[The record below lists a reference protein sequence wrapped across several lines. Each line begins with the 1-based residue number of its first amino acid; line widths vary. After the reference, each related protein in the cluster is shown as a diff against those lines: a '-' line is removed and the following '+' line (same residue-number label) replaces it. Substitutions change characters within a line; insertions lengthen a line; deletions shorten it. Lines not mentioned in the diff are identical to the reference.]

1 MRQKKRIITGICLL
15 FGAIGFSLLSHSPLL
30 AEENLD
36 TSETENTSLE
46 ETDTTIDHISS
57 ESLPP
62 ENIEEASPPSPEA
75 LNSEKEDSGNKA
87 LEVLRDRQEKVQEV
101 FQTSEI
107 EKKKEQA
114 KSELETLQLEKKA
127 IEEINAEI
135 QQELEL
141 LKSKIVDQDALQESL
156 LNAEQKSDTI
166 QQQLIELQS
175 VRSTLE
181 KEVENKNA
189 LLERNNQQLDSLSQE
204 EQLKEYA
211 LEQNLRLQQALQ
223 EKSDA
228 EIKQKLSIFFWIT
241 LVFGVLYGIRLFIA
255 RRFCISRKCRKR
267 YAHRFVAFDI
277 LSFLAY
283 LGFLVW
289 FFFYLNPEMVVYLL
303 FLLGAVV
310 LVLQEYIFSIV
321 SSIFI
326 VQMYQ
331 VGARV
336 RFDGGEGI
344 IEGITL
350 LKTSIRTID
359 MLGTNMQELRIIS
372 NSQIMKKEMTILPR
386 KEIEKT
392 SFRVI
397 LPNDLSINQ
406 AMFAK
411 HIEEEVLQTNITVKS
426 MNEITDTEY
435 FYEMDFSFMG
445 TGQPVIQI
453 FWYETREKSNRIKR
467 KILAELEKFK
477 QASLLAQESL
487 SADLSTDKQDD
498 KKGEDGE

>member
-1 MRQKKRIITGICLL
+1 MRQRKRIITGICLL
-15 FGAIGFSLLSHSPLL
+15 FGAVGFSLLSHSPLL
-30 AEENLD
+30 AEETVNTLS
-36 TSETENTSLE
+36 TEENPPAETVDQTPSPLPQ
-46 ETDTTIDHISS
+46 TDAPEDA
-57 ESLPP
+57 ESLPV
-62 ENIEEASPPSPEA
+62 ASPDPLTEENP
-75 LNSEKEDSGNKA
+75 DTGNKA

-107 EKKKEQA
+107 EKKEEQA

-127 IEEINAEI
+127 IEEINTEI
-135 QQELEL
+135 QQELEIL
-141 LKSKIVDQDALQESL
+141 QSKIVDQNALQESL
-156 LNAEQKSDTI
+156 LNAEQKSDQI
-166 QQQLIELQS
+166 EQRLLELQS
-175 VRSTLE
+175 VRATLE
-181 KEVENKNA
+181 KEVETKNA

-211 LEQNLRLQQALQ
+211 LDQNLRLQQALQ

-228 EIKQKLSIFFWIT
+228 ELKQKFSIFFWIT
-241 LVFGVLYGIRLFIA
+241 LTFGALYGTRLFIA
-255 RRFCISRKCRKR
+255 RRFCVSRKCRKR

-336 RFDGGEGI
+336 RFDGEEGI

-477 QASLLAQESL
+477 QASLLAQQSL
-487 SADLSTDKQDD
+487 SDNLLTENQSD
-498 KKGEDGE
+498 KKGDEE